1 LGAIGLALVLSFDDP
16 WSRGSWSNYWEH
28 VDSWLAGLQLATAS
42 IFPVAAIALW
52 VRSWTR
58 RAWSEVMIGA
68 VPVLAVVGWALAT
81 QDLEVV
87 SAVMFNLYLFA
98 LGVGTLVIGMRGRR
112 LGTVN
117 AGMVVLSAV
126 ILCRFFDADF
136 SFLAK
141 GIAFIVVGIGFLAT
155 NLVLLRWKGVK
166 A

>member
-1 LGAIGLALVLSFDDP
+1 
-16 WSRGSWSNYWEH
+16 
-28 VDSWLAGLQLATAS
+28 
-42 IFPVAAIALW
+42 
-52 VRSWTR
+52 
-58 RAWSEVMIGA
+58 MIGA
-68 VPVLAVVGWALAT
+68 VPVLAVFGWALAT
-81 QDLEVV
+81 KNLEVV
-87 SAVMFNLYLFA
+87 GAVMFNLYLLA

-117 AGMVVLSAV
+117 AGMVVLAAV

-141 GIAFIVVGIGFLAT
+141 GIAFIVVGIGFLTT